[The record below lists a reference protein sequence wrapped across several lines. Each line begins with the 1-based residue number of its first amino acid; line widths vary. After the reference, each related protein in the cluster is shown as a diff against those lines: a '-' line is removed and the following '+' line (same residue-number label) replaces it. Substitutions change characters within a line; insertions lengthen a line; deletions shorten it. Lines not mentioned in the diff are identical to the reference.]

1 MLCCQLI
8 GQFNI
13 YKKKRD
19 KPKRDAK
26 ENLHSQ
32 SKQQQQEQ
40 QPHKAADSLSQSQSL
55 RRSLSAVQGTAW
67 YWVLC
72 THDSGHFIP
81 LATLH
86 ADGQTNDVVINAIC
100 GPFGVELNP
109 WSTQVAGEM
118 RGNASL

>member
-8 GQFNI
+8 GQSNI
-13 YKKKRD
+13 YIKKRE

-32 SKQQQQEQ
+32 SKQ

-55 RRSLSAVQGTAW
+55 RRVLSAVPGTSW
-67 YWVLC
+67 HCVRC

-81 LATLH
+81 LAALH

-100 GPFGVELNP
+100 GPFRVEPNP
-109 WSTQVAGEM
+109 GSTQLAGDARKCVFI
-118 RGNASL
+118 RGEP